1 MSSETKVG
9 DGFIGGLI
17 TGAVLTIGS
26 ALNSFILRQHEL
38 KDFIFITL
46 ILLVISIIGI
56 IGLILLEWLDGC
68 AGTSA
73 ISVILL
79 FIIVLLL
86 LRIFFV

>member
-1 MSSETKVG
+1 MSSETNVS
-9 DGFIGGLI
+9 DGLIGGLI
-17 TGAVLTIGS
+17 TGGVLTIGS

-46 ILLVISIIGI
+46 ILLVISIICI
-56 IGLILLEWLDGC
+56 FALIQLKWLDGC

-73 ISVILL
+73 IAVILL

-86 LRIFFV
+86 LRIIYK